1 MRHHRCAGGI
11 LAGLW
16 ALLLVAIGGTAVVAH
31 GRDATAALT
40 ADQAMACIT
49 TAVAAK
55 PGLVNKV
62 EVDDEDGK
70 PLCEVEIVAEDGQ
83 EYELHVDLD
92 THTVVKIKEEGRR
105 R

>member
-16 ALLLVAIGGTAVVAH
+16 AMLLFVTGGTAVVAH
-31 GRDATAALT
+31 ARDAKSALT
-40 ADQAMACIT
+40 ADQAMTCIT

-55 PGLVNKV
+55 PGMVKKV

-70 PLCEVEIVAEDGQ
+70 QLCEVEIVAEDGQ

-92 THTVVKIKEEGRR
+92 TKTVVKAKKED
-105 R
+105 